1 MSQAPPHPKVSV
13 LIPMWNEERNVART
27 LDSLSAQDYDGEIEV
42 VVADGGSTDG
52 STEIVRR
59 HRQNAG
65 PRITIVLKRNPSR
78 NTAVGRNVCLRAS
91 SGEIVVNWSAH
102 AVAPPDLVAVLV
114 RKLWAA
120 APEVAAVGAANV
132 APEDDSFPAR
142 VIAVVYASLLGG
154 VRSVDQ
160 NALYAE
166 DRELPSVAF
175 AAYRTDVV
183 KRVGGFDETLWV
195 GEDFE
200 LNFRIRKAGYQILFT
215 PETVGY
221 RFNRRTL
228 RAFWRQMFRYGIA
241 RCLVMRIHPD
251 SIRPAYLMP
260 ALFFLYVTAGLA
272 TSLAVPRLLPW
283 YAGSLALYA
292 VFGWISS
299 LLVSRDP
306 KLVAASPVYYFAI
319 HFGYGAGFVRA
330 ILGGRLW

>member
-166 DRELPSVAF
+166 DREVPSVAF
-175 AAYRTDVV
+175 AAYRADVV
-183 KRVGGFDETLWV
+183 RNVGGFDEALWV

-200 LNFRIRKAGYQILFT
+200 LNHRIRKAGFKILFT
-215 PETVGY
+215 PDTIGY
-221 RFNRRTL
+221 RYNRTSL

-241 RCLVMRIHPD
+241 RSLVMRKHPD

-260 ALFFLYVTAGLA
+260 CLFFLYVVAGLPA
-272 TSLAVPRLLPW
+272 SLAVPGWLPW
-283 YAGSLALYA
+283 YGGSLALYA
-292 VFGWISS
+292 VLGWLSS
-299 LLVSRDP
+299 LMVSRDP
-306 KLVAASPVYYFAI
+306 LLVALSPAYYFAV
-319 HFGYGAGFVRA
+319 HFGYGAGFLRGA
-330 ILGGRLW
+330 FGRRVW